1 VTRRMLS
8 VASVLVLTGIPLL
21 AQVVAAGRQSASPK
35 SANRFTLADGHVSF
49 VAPPEFTAL
58 TPAEIAAKYRRPD
71 PTRRVVGNAGRTT
84 TIRYEMGLEVPTTDM
99 QEGRKALAE
108 GYEQQLAKLKWMV
121 NKVSRIG
128 GREWMQFEFTA
139 SPTAV
144 EFHNI
149 VQVAIYNGH
158 LLIFT
163 CATPSTEF
171 PSVERALRASMA
183 TITVTP

>member
-1 VTRRMLS
+1 MTKRLVA
-8 VASVLVLTGIPLL
+8 VASVVALAGIPLL
-21 AQVVAAGRQSASPK
+21 TQAVAAGFQSAPPK

-71 PTRRVVGNAGRTT
+71 PTRRVVGNVRRTT
-84 TIRYEMGLEVPTTDM
+84 TIRYEMGLEVPSTDM

-108 GYEQQLAKLKWMV
+108 GYEEQLAKLKWIV

-139 SPTAV
+139 SPTGV

-149 VQVAIYNGH
+149 VQVTIHDGH
-158 LLIFT
+158 LLMFT

-171 PSVERALRASMA
+171 PSIERALRASMA
-183 TITVTP
+183 SITITR